1 MKNKG
6 WILGVVI
13 VVLAGM
19 FLLNG
24 GNESYDDTFEEQE
37 KANTEEDAKI
47 MTEDEAV
54 EYRNACLENSFAYS
68 DLIRYE
74 EEYIGKDYVFQ
85 VQVSQV
91 IEGGKLR
98 VYDDAEGNG
107 SYLNNEYYI
116 MDERTLDTTKIIEDD
131 IIAVYGK
138 YAGLVK
144 ITRALGNTTDEIPG
158 FYMYLCDIENVNS
171 EDDEAYG
178 DYWNSEGDENDW
190 DDEAYGDYWNNEDD
204 GNYWDY

>member
-24 GNESYDDTFEEQE
+24 GNESYDDAFEEQE

-47 MTEDEAV
+47 MTEDEAA
-54 EYRNACLENSFAYS
+54 EYRNACLENSFVYS

-85 VQVSQV
+85 VRVSQV
-91 IEGGKLR
+91 IEGGKLH

-107 SYLNNEYYI
+107 SYLNNEYYG
-116 MDERTLDTTKIIEDD
+116 RK
-131 IIAVYGK
+131 
-138 YAGLVK
+138 
-144 ITRALGNTTDEIPG
+144 
-158 FYMYLCDIENVNS
+158 NS
-171 EDDEAYG
+171 
-178 DYWNSEGDENDW
+178 
-190 DDEAYGDYWNNEDD
+190 
-204 GNYWDY
+204 